1 MKKRGFDDWSRREF
15 LKQLAL
21 TGSAAMLGLSAD
33 KGFASAEPPPE
44 TTRIRIHKSD
54 PACWAPMYVA
64 EPLLRKEGFTDI
76 QYVYANGSEVAK
88 MCREGALDLCSG
100 FSVRFMY
107 NLEQQHH
114 PLKIISGLHVGCY
127 ALVGS
132 ERVRSVRELKG
143 KTVWA
148 GALKNEGPHLFFTAI
163 VAYVGLDPRTDI
175 NYLWVNKDEAMR
187 LFKEG
192 KIDGFI
198 SFPPGPHELI
208 AQGYGHLLVDTN
220 IDKPWSQYF
229 CCVVTGQSSFMK
241 KNPIATRRALRAILK
256 AVDIVARDPVLATK
270 ILIDKKVRPE
280 AEYASILRVLKEIP
294 YGRWREYN
302 PEDTIRFYALRMRE
316 TGMIE
321 TAPQEFIERNT
332 DWRFINELKKE
343 FRIAAW

>member
-1 MKKRGFDDWSRREF
+1 MKNRTPDGWSRREF
-15 LKQLAL
+15 LEGLAM
-21 TGSAAMLGLSAD
+21 TGAAAALGLRPEQA
-33 KGFASAEPPPE
+33 ASSVEPPPE
-44 TTRIRIHKSD
+44 TTRLRINKGD

-76 QYVYANGSEVAK
+76 EYVFGHGTEVAK
-88 MCREGALDLCSG
+88 MCREGAIDLIPG

-107 NLEQQHH
+107 NLEEQQH

-163 VAYVGLDPRTDI
+163 VAYVGLDPGTDI

-192 KIDGFI
+192 KIDAFI

-208 AQGYGHLLVDTN
+208 AQGYGHILVDTN
-220 IDKPWSQYF
+220 IDK
-229 CCVVTGQSSFMK
+229 
-241 KNPIATRRALRAILK
+241 
-256 AVDIVARDPVLATK
+256 
-270 ILIDKKVRPE
+270 
-280 AEYASILRVLKEIP
+280 
-294 YGRWREYN
+294 
-302 PEDTIRFYALRMRE
+302 
-316 TGMIE
+316 
-321 TAPQEFIERNT
+321 
-332 DWRFINELKKE
+332 
-343 FRIAAW
+343 

>member
-1 MKKRGFDDWSRREF
+1 MRGERSEAWSRRKF
-15 LKQLAL
+15 LGSLAV
-21 TGSAAMLGLSAD
+21 GGAAAMLDLWPGQAD
-33 KGFASAEPPPE
+33 AAKEPPPE
-44 TTRIRIHKSD
+44 TTRLRIHKSD

-64 EPLLRKEGFTDI
+64 EPLLRQEGFTDI
-76 QYVYANGSEVAK
+76 QYVYANGTEVAR
-88 MCREGALDLCSG
+88 MCREGALDLSAG

-107 NLEQQHH
+107 NLEQQPH

-132 ERVRSVRELKG
+132 ERVRSVRDLKG

-163 VAYVGLDPRTDI
+163 VAYVGLDPRTDVKH
-175 NYLWVNKDEAMR
+175 LWVNKDEAMR

-192 KIDGFI
+192 KIDAFI

-229 CCVVTGQSSFMK
+229 CCVVTAQSYFIK
-241 KNPIATRRALRAILK
+241 KNPIATKRALRAILK
-256 AVDIVARDPVLATK
+256 AIDIVSRDPVLATK
-270 ILIDKKVRPE
+270 TLISMKVRPE
-280 AEYASILRVLKEIP
+280 AEYTSILRALKEIP

-321 TAPQEFIERNT
+321 TPPQEFIEQHT
-332 DWRFINELKKE
+332 DWRFLKELKKE
-343 FRIAAW
+343 FVMTW

>member
-1 MKKRGFDDWSRREF
+1 MGNQEMDGWSRREF
-15 LKQLAL
+15 LGRLAKV
-21 TGSAAMLGLSAD
+21 SAAAAFGMLPEEA
-33 KGFASAEPPPE
+33 ASAIEPPPE
-44 TTRIRIHKSD
+44 TTRLRIHKGD
-54 PACWAPMYVA
+54 PACWVPMYVA

-76 QYVYANGSEVAK
+76 EYVYANGSEVAK
-88 MCREGALDLCSG
+88 MCRRGELDLSPG

-107 NLEQQHH
+107 NLEQQQH

-132 ERVRSVRELKG
+132 ERVRSVRDLKG

-192 KIDGFI
+192 KIDAFI

-229 CCVVTGQSSFMK
+229 CCVVTGQSYFIK
-241 KNPIATRRALRAILK
+241 ENPIATKRALRAILK
-256 AVDIVARDPVLATK
+256 AVDIVSRDPVLATK
-270 ILIDKKVRPE
+270 TLIAMKVRPE
-280 AEYASILRVLKEIP
+280 AEYKSILRVLKEIP
-294 YGRWREYN
+294 WGRWREYN

-321 TAPQEFIERNT
+321 TAPQEFIDRHT
-332 DWRFINELKKE
+332 DWRFINQLKKD
-343 FRIAAW
+343 FRMTW

>member
-1 MKKRGFDDWSRREF
+1 MGNEESGGWSRRKF
-15 LKQLAL
+15 LGGLAVAGA
-21 TGSAAMLGLSAD
+21 TAALGLQPEQADSAI
-33 KGFASAEPPPE
+33 EPPPE
-44 TTRIRIHKSD
+44 TTRLRIQKGD
-54 PACWAPMYVA
+54 PACWVPMYVA

-76 QYVYANGSEVAK
+76 EYVYAQGSEVAR
-88 MCREGALDLCSG
+88 MCREGALDLCAG

-107 NLEQQHH
+107 NLEEQQH

-127 ALVGS
+127 ALVGN

-148 GALKNEGPHLFFTAI
+148 GALKNEGPHLFFNAI
-163 VAYVGLDPRTDI
+163 VSYVGLDPRTDI

-192 KIDGFI
+192 KIDAFI

-208 AQGYGHLLVDTN
+208 AQGYGHILVDTN

-229 CCVVTGQSSFMK
+229 CCVVTGQSYFIK

-256 AVDIVARDPVLATK
+256 ATDIVSRDPELATRT
-270 ILIDKKVRPE
+270 LIDMKVRPA
-280 AEYASILRVLKEIP
+280 AEYKSILRALKEIP

-302 PEDTIRFYALRMRE
+302 PEDTVRFYALRMRE
-316 TGMIE
+316 TGMIA
-321 TAPQEFIERNT
+321 TAPQAFIEQHT
-332 DWRFINELKKE
+332 DWRFINELKKD
-343 FRIAAW
+343 FRMSW